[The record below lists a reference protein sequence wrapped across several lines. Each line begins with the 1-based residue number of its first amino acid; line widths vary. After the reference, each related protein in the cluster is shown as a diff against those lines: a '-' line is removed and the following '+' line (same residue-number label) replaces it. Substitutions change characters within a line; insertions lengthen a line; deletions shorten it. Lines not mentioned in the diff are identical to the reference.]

1 MKKTNLL
8 GYIFIILSAVIFGCM
23 PLMADLIYRDGV
35 NALSLVLLRNILSLP
50 PLMLL
55 GYLGGKTIRIEVRA
69 LPWVA
74 LVGIFGCALTPFLLF
89 SSYNYMD
96 SGTATVLHFVYPAAV
111 LVIELIFLR
120 ARAEL
125 GKIIPILLCVGGI
138 ALFYTP
144 GVGLDLGG
152 SLIAISSGIVYAVYI
167 VLLGVFSSRFSVN
180 GFLFGF
186 YTTLFATVALLIVTL
201 LSGTLSLPGSVGGV
215 LLSFFF
221 AIAVNVGAVIL
232 FQRGAF
238 ILGGARASILST
250 LEPITSVI
258 VGMLFLSET
267 PSALTAV
274 GVVLVIS
281 ACVAVAVLDMRR
293 EKRKN

>member
-1 MKKTNLL
+1 MKKANLF

-23 PLMADLIYRDGV
+23 PLMADFIYRDGV

-55 GYLGGKTIRIEVRA
+55 GRLGAKSLKIEVRA

-111 LVIELIFLR
+111 LVIELVFLR
-120 ARAEL
+120 ARAQL

-144 GVGLDLGG
+144 GAGLDFGG
-152 SLIAISSGIVYAVYI
+152 SVIAISSGIAYAVYI
-167 VLLGVFSSRFSVN
+167 VLLGVFSRRFSVN

-186 YTTLFATVALLIVTL
+186 YTTLFATVTLLIVTL
-201 LSGTLSLPGSVGGV
+201 ASGTLTLPATVGG
-215 LLSFFF
+215 LLLCIFF
-221 AIAVNVGAVIL
+221 ALMINVGAVIF

-250 LEPITSVI
+250 LEPITSVF
-258 VGMLFLSET
+258 VGVLFLNES
-267 PSALTAV
+267 PSALTV
-274 GVVLVIS
+274 IGVVLVIS
-281 ACVAVAVLDMRR
+281 ASVVVAVLDLRS
-293 EKRKN
+293 EKAE